1 MTIRRASRDFQVRP
15 PRGPN
20 FDPASMSVKVS
31 GSMTIKDVVS
41 RLGRLESMRQAAAE
55 LSQSKLVS
63 KAAILYEDLAGD
75 YFSVNENFH
84 GIEAALN
91 AHLCYLGLSDKDRAL
106 QIVGRIAG
114 YAIRDDNTIDLNIL
128 KIGLK
133 GTAIAVSEVASGLQ
147 HIRAIKQNAGA
158 NYLAGELGKAAA
170 LFEEAAQAYSNLGE
184 RLHTIWCLAQKI
196 ECVPAHQIAT
206 VTAQIDS
213 AAQGN

>member
-41 RLGRLESMRQAAAE
+41 RLGRLESMRQAAA
-55 LSQSKLVS
+55 
-63 KAAILYEDLAGD
+63 
-75 YFSVNENFH
+75 
-84 GIEAALN
+84 
-91 AHLCYLGLSDKDRAL
+91 
-106 QIVGRIAG
+106 
-114 YAIRDDNTIDLNIL
+114 
-128 KIGLK
+128 
-133 GTAIAVSEVASGLQ
+133 
-147 HIRAIKQNAGA
+147 
-158 NYLAGELGKAAA
+158 